1 MKKKILAVDDS
12 SSIRKLVEFSLK
24 SKGYSVTSAENGQVG
39 LEMLAKDA
47 FDVIVLDI
55 NMPKMD
61 GFEFL
66 RRIKADDAYACL
78 PVLILSTEGQEQD
91 KQKAIELGATDYIV
105 KPFKPTE
112 LIGLIGKISA

>member
-12 SSIRKLVEFSLK
+12 SAIRKLVEFSLK
-24 SKGYSVTSAENGQVG
+24 SAGFLVATVQNGQEA
-39 LEMLAKDA
+39 LEAIAKSQFDA
-47 FDVIVLDI
+47 IILDI

-66 RRIKADDAYACL
+66 KQAKPQAAYAAIPIIML
-78 PVLILSTEGQEQD
+78 TTEGQDED
-91 KQKAIELGATDYIV
+91 KERALALGATDYIV

-112 LIGLIGKISA
+112 LIAAMQKLFQ